1 MTDDHRTT
9 AVSASSERAGRGP
22 GEAPLLQ
29 ALGLKVHFGSTSLFG
44 GGTPTVKAVDGV
56 DFEIYP
62 GETLGLVG
70 ESGCGKST
78 TAKAI
83 ARLVEITEGDV
94 RYGGRSI
101 VHVRPGAVPEIQM
114 VFQDP
119 HASLNPRMTVGNI
132 VGEPMRI
139 LGTKSAR
146 ERTLETMRLM
156 DVVGL
161 NPKMINRYPHEF
173 SGGQKQRIGIAR
185 ALAANPKLIVCD
197 EPTSALDVSIQA
209 QVINLLTDLQRDFG
223 LTYLFI
229 AHDLA
234 VVKHIAHRV
243 GVMYRGRIVELAP
256 SKELFADPKHPY
268 TRSLLSAAPIPDP
281 EVERGRKRVPY
292 TEA

>member
-1 MTDDHRTT
+1 M
-9 AVSASSERAGRGP
+9 SQGLASSTAGDRKSPKGL
-22 GEAPLLQ
+22 PLLQ
-29 ALGLKVHFGSTSLFG
+29 VRGLKVHFGSTSFFSNA
-44 GGTPTVKAVDGV
+44 PPVKAIDGV
-56 DFEIYP
+56 DFEIFP

-83 ARLVEITEGDV
+83 ARLVEITDGDV
-94 RYGGRSI
+94 MYEGRSI
-101 VHVRPGAVPEIQM
+101 ARVRPGAIPEIQM

-132 VGEPMRI
+132 VSEPMRL
-139 LGTKSAR
+139 LGKNSSR
-146 ERTLETMRLM
+146 ERTLETMRLL

-185 ALAANPKLIVCD
+185 ALAADPKLIICD

-209 QVINLLTDLQRDFG
+209 QVINLLTDLQREFG
-223 LTYLFI
+223 LAYLFI

-256 SKELFADPKHPY
+256 AQELFASPEHAY

-281 EVERGRKRVPY
+281 EVERGRRRIAYSEP
-292 TEA
+292 